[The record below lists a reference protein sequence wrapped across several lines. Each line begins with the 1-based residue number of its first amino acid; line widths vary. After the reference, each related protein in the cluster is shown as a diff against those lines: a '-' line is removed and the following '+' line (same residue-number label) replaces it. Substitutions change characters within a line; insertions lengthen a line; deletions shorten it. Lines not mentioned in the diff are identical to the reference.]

1 MFIYPK
7 HSFSFAKKITS
18 PPMPCFGPRLI
29 FPRRPGG
36 WHLRGHGLWGIGKNL
51 MIQGHHREAL
61 PWLEEALTIF
71 EGEQARLAIAMVWG
85 ELAVCYLGLGDDQ
98 KALDLFRGAE
108 RINLECGVVHNYQV
122 TLANIGNVYLHRGD
136 HFTAISYYQRALA
149 LARQIQGSG
158 LD

>member
-1 MFIYPK
+1 MQRASYSGFLGRYGTSHQLFNEAEAIARDAELIEVLGDVHLSEAFIFFRQKDYVSSDALFRSALDLSEK
-7 HSFSFAKKITS
+7 A
-18 PPMPCFGPRLI
+18 
-29 FPRRPGG
+29 GG

-98 KALDLFRGAE
+98 KP
-108 RINLECGVVHNYQV
+108 
-122 TLANIGNVYLHRGD
+122 
-136 HFTAISYYQRALA
+136 
-149 LARQIQGSG
+149 
-158 LD
+158 